1 MDAKDI
7 LGLARTPLPER
18 KSLPKKDSQR
28 KPDGISREV
37 YALTGGL
44 APLMPSLD
52 SSYLKKPPPSDDKIT
67 WQWLPFTSSARKDSL
82 QLYHWGRVVN
92 GVPPTGDYSFA
103 KYNKSVEAIKYTDE
117 EYQQHLTDPVGTR
130 HSCIAIL
137 TSAMLSWTKQETD
150 QLFDLCEQ
158 FGLRFV
164 IVADRFPSSRTMEE
178 LKDRYYTA
186 SRSILL
192 ARASNPADVS
202 GHPLVKVRSSCSSF
216 PQILAEAKKITEA
229 RIAAR
234 GTDESVTPVAE
245 NDFVETTVNHDESVM
260 PPSNVR
266 FAPSDLV
273 IADTASTLASLRM
286 LPVYLRSYAL
296 EQMVQ
301 QASSISGIR
310 TIKRVEQTLHDLRIT
325 LKPKVPTKA
334 VCGEHLELRK
344 EILTLLNLQK
354 QLQYKEAEG
363 CSAREGAHSEMPG
376 TPKRLVHE
384 RAFIPDM
391 MGFGGNTCTFSSTSL
406 FFFNLIQLFQ
416 VMMIIDMPRLLHDSF
431 FIPVERGGRKDQ
443 KRKGPGRVSERPS
456 SPANKR
462 PRKMKAA
469 DF

>member
-117 EYQQHLTDPVGTR
+117 EYQQHLTDP
-130 HSCIAIL
+130 
-137 TSAMLSWTKQETD
+137 SWTKQETD

-286 LPVYLRSYAL
+286 
-296 EQMVQ
+296 
-301 QASSISGIR
+301 
-310 TIKRVEQTLHDLRIT
+310 IT